1 MNIAPQISAVGPL
14 AGLSVVELGDG
25 TAGPY
30 AAKLLGD
37 FGAEVVKIEGSEG
50 DSSRRRGPF
59 PDDRP
64 DPEASGLF
72 LYLNINKRGVVLDID
87 SEVGRRALD
96 RLLAPADIFITNLP
110 MARLQAAGVAPA
122 ALRARYPRLIVTT
135 ITPFGLKGPWA
146 GRRGDELVTYAMAGI
161 AYSTPG
167 MPDAAND
174 LEREPPLH
182 PACFAAETITGLCA
196 GLATLTAVLVHQGR
210 AHVVHA
216 GDSRCY
222 MFRDGQL
229 RQLTD
234 DHSWIAEQLRS
245 GSISEAEAKSSKFR
259 HVITKSIGFER
270 DIEADTK
277 SVPVSAGD
285 CFLLC
290 SDGMSNHVEHG
301 ELERIVAMTWYRRLP
316 ATLVELANSRGGD
329 DNITVVVGL
338 VANAPP

>member
-1 MNIAPQISAVGPL
+1 MRLWAWGQSDPGRKRERNEDSYLVDPETGVMAVADGMGGHQGG
-14 AGLSVVELGDG
+14 ATASRMAVEYLGRE
-25 TAGPY
+25 
-30 AAKLLGD
+30 L
-37 FGAEVVKIEGSEG
+37 AEV
-50 DSSRRRGPF
+50 RGNFDAALLEQIQGEMTVRTTEEMPVVS
-59 PDDRP
+59 DLA
-64 DPEASGLF
+64 EASTPPSGSRPVIGPPTGGPVGGSDPTLPPGAVPAF
-72 LYLNINKRGVVLDID
+72 SPALEVMRGVV
-87 SEVGRRALD
+87 RRASS
-96 RLLAPADIFITNLP
+96 AIFEASW
-110 MARLQAAGVAPA
+110 ARPE
-122 ALRARYPRLIVTT
+122 LR
-135 ITPFGLKGPWA
+135 
-146 GRRGDELVTYAMAGI
+146 
-161 AYSTPG
+161 G
-167 MPDAAND
+167 MG
-174 LEREPPLH
+174 
-182 PACFAAETITGLCA
+182 T
-196 GLATLTAVLVHQGR
+196 TLTAMLVHGGR

-222 MFRDGQL
+222 VFRDGQL
-229 RQLTD
+229 RQLTE
-234 DHSWIAEQLRS
+234 DHSWIAEQLRA
-245 GSISEAEAKSSKFR
+245 GSISEAEARSSKFR